1 MHLTLVQLRVLW
13 KIRGS
18 FQYCWYYA
26 GARQRGKKQTRTMVA
41 WQQGRT
47 IYMKL
52 LLDSSTDSK
61 IVTRTNQNHA
71 SFASIFLLKCWV
83 WWKGGVC
90 RFSAN
95 NFLLCTDPQR
105 HGAAGGSDSYDRHLV
120 NGLLTSCL
128 CGAFQVSF
136 CLFRIS
142 LQVIIIFK
150 VGAVQVMVLKRFFI
164 TVPTSSRL
172 KMST

>member
-1 MHLTLVQLRVLW
+1 
-13 KIRGS
+13 
-18 FQYCWYYA
+18 
-26 GARQRGKKQTRTMVA
+26 MVA

-105 HGAAGGSDSYDRHLV
+105 HREAGGSDSYDRHLV

-136 CLFRIS
+136 CTFRIS
-142 LQVIIIFK
+142 FTSHYHLQGWGSSSDGAEKIFCNSPNK
-150 VGAVQVMVLKRFFI
+150 LKTENVNVDFVTISYIVEGWKYIWSCCSMVLDK
-164 TVPTSSRL
+164 PGHS
-172 KMST
+172 